1 MPTTLIKKAENLLSL
16 CNVCQVASV
25 SENGFPRI
33 RILKPLKNLGIREF
47 WFSTGRAERKSGIL
61 RKTTRP
67 ALHIITVATA

>member
-33 RILKPLKNLGIREF
+33 CILKPLKNLAFGNFGFRP
-47 WFSTGRAERKSGIL
+47 AERNES
-61 RKTTRP
+61 P
-67 ALHIITVATA
+67 AF